1 MVNSTNIFWYLLDK
15 MSRNMRRAQEET
27 YLEKYHLQQK
37 EKEKAEQHRANK
49 NNIILSQLNY
59 ILAELSNTQHRIE
72 SSNDAIIK
80 KCMDEI
86 QKQMRKSMIDFL
98 STGSAVPSSIPV
110 DPSFSNHLSR
120 VDPELKRLSDQITI
134 LQELSRKI
142 KEDIPELS
150 ESEQQ
155 IVQIL
160 LCKSFL
166 ENQAVVGVQGTINL
180 GQHISKCLG
189 YLEKYSEDFFNELDD
204 ADFVK
209 HREDPKDF
217 QLTPDEMQS
226 FFQKLDENFQEMTKL
241 LNEIKEIKVLFSERF
256 SLESLFSVHVD
267 LLSLSKS
274 TLQLEAELER
284 KTLIFFKFR
293 ETVVKFIENENNKR
307 ESLFLSITYD
317 LDESCMFHTQF
328 NEIQQQL
335 EDALKRIKC

>member
-15 MSRNMRRAQEET
+15 MSSRMRKAQREIDFQR
-27 YLEKYHLQQK
+27 YHLQQK
-37 EKEKAEQHRANK
+37 EKEKAEQQRANK
-49 NNIILSQLNY
+49 KNSSLSQLNN

-80 KCMDEI
+80 ECMDEI

-120 VDPELKRLSDQITI
+120 VNPELKRLSEQISI

-142 KEDIPELS
+142 KKDIPELS

-180 GQHISKCLG
+180 GQHIRKCLG
-189 YLEKYSEDFFNELDD
+189 YFSKYSEDFFNELDD
-204 ADFVK
+204 DDFVK
-209 HREDPKDF
+209 HRENPEDF
-217 QLTPDEMQS
+217 QLTPDEMRS

-241 LNEIKEIKVLFSERF
+241 LEKIKEIKVLFSERY

-284 KTLIFFKFR
+284 KTLIFFEFR
-293 ETVVKFIENENNKR
+293 ETVVNFIENENKKR
-307 ESLFLSITYD
+307 ECLFFSITYD
-317 LDESCMFHTQF
+317 LDECCMFHTQF
-328 NEIQQQL
+328 NEIKQQL
-335 EDALKRIKC
+335 ENALKRIKC